1 MSAFDLKRTCAS
13 IVVAYHHQI
22 LPDDNLTLEIFR
34 RRRPQGIVSDAVD
47 SRGQMRQHEGLDPSS
62 ISGAFRRAT
71 MSAFDRKR
79 TCESHQS
86 TDRECAGAMAAQA
99 HLLIAGVVVCPFRL
113 RFYQSRQAPFKS
125 RRPRVGTCCACWI
138 LLPTPSSSAAP
149 DVASDCSCRRRPN
162 TPTRATC
169 VTAGNADRAVVPLRL
184 PFPLAPSED
193 GVGPTSKDL

>member
-22 LPDDNLTLEIFR
+22 LPDDNLTLEIFAAGAR
-34 RRRPQGIVSDAVD
+34 QVSSVMLSIAGVRCDSTRVLTPAALAAPSDAP
-47 SRGQMRQHEGLDPSS
+47 RCPLLTE
-62 ISGAFRRAT
+62 SGH
-71 MSAFDRKR
+71 
-79 TCESHQS
+79 ESHQS
-86 TDRECAGAMAAQA
+86 TDRECAGAMASQA
-99 HLLIAGVVVCPFRL
+99 HLLIAGVMVCPFRL

-125 RRPRVGTCCACWI
+125 RRPRVGTCCACWP
-138 LLPTPSSSAAP
+138 LLPTPRLSAAP

-193 GVGPTSKDL
+193 GVGPTSNDL